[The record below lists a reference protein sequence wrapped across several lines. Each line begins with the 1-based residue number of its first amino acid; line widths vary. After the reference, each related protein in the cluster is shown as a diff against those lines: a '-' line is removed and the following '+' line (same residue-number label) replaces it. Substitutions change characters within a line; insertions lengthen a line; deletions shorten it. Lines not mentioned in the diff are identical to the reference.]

1 MSPKSRLPPVLNTK
15 NNRKIHKGI
24 VKIVSMR
31 TGISFL
37 LHQGAIRTR
46 GGDPT
51 DAIVA

>member
-1 MSPKSRLPPVLNTK
+1 MSPKSRLPPVLKTK
-15 NNRKIHKGI
+15 NNRQNHKGI
-24 VKIVSMR
+24 VRIVSTR
-31 TGISFL
+31 KGISFL